1 MGRMLFQDMLAK
13 SKNCLN
19 GLKKDI
25 SHNDLGLYKNDPH
38 HIITYC
44 FVLGDLCVLFPNF
57 GLHHLSLVPGAGVQ
71 IHSLCLPPKK

>member
-19 GLKKDI
+19 GLKKDL

-44 FVLGDLCVLFPNF
+44 FVLGDLCVLFPIF
-57 GLHHLSLVPGAGVQ
+57 FQTWHRGFPVKLLYLVLFTFE
-71 IHSLCLPPKK
+71 SC